1 MIIIEVGK
9 RENIERALKRYKYK
23 VIKSKQMDEVRKR
36 KEFTKKSQKRRK
48 KLEKAKYIQQL
59 RDQEFNK

>member
-9 RENIERALKRYKYK
+9 RENIDRALKRYKYK

-36 KEFTKKSQKRRK
+36 QEFTKKSQKRRK
-48 KLEKAKYIQQL
+48 KLEKAKYIQKL
-59 RDQEFNK
+59 RDQEYDS

>member
-1 MIIIEVGK
+1 MIVIEVGK
-9 RENIERALKRYKYK
+9 RENIEKALKRYKYK

>member
-9 RENIERALKRYKYK
+9 RENIDKALKRYKYK

-36 KEFTKKSQKRRK
+36 QEFTKKSQKRRK
-48 KLEKAKYIQQL
+48 KLEKAKYIQKL
-59 RDQEFNK
+59 RDQEYDS

>member
-1 MIIIEVGK
+1 MIVIEVGK

>member
-9 RENIERALKRYKYK
+9 RENIDRALKRYKYK

-36 KEFTKKSQKRRK
+36 QEFTKKSQKRRSLQK
-48 KLEKAKYIQQL
+48 NLKREE
-59 RDQEFNK
+59 RN

>member
-59 RDQEFNK
+59 RDQEFNE

>member
-9 RENIERALKRYKYK
+9 RENIDRALKRYKYK

-36 KEFTKKSQKRRK
+36 QEFTKKSQKRRK
-48 KLEKAKYIQQL
+48 KIEKAKYIQKL
-59 RDQEFNK
+59 RDQEYDS